1 MRVQAHRPLGCVMWS
16 ACSYPPFVMS
26 AARAT
31 GSEGRRR
38 FRCRIGLHRWAE
50 FKHEDA
56 DLESPG
62 VGAVWLTRCRYCG
75 VARGSGVS
83 FMAGMAGVL
92 AVAGALVW
100 WLLSPVLGVLVLLG
114 SVLSLLAVGRAV
126 ALGRPT
132 RFGLRYRG

>member
-1 MRVQAHRPLGCVMWS
+1 
-16 ACSYPPFVMS
+16 MS
-26 AARAT
+26 AARAA
-31 GSEGRRR
+31 GSEGQRR
-38 FRCRIGLHRWAE
+38 FRCRLGLHRWAE

-56 DLESPG
+56 DLENPG
-62 VGAVWLTRCRYCG
+62 AAAVWLTRCRYCG
-75 VARGSGVS
+75 VERGSGVP
-83 FMAGMAGVL
+83 FMVGMAGVL
-92 AVAGALVW
+92 AAVGMLLW